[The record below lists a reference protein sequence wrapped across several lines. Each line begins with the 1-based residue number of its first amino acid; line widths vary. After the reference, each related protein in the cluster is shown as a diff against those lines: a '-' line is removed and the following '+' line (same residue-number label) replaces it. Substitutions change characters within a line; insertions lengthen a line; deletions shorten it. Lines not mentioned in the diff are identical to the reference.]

1 MRSLDPTD
9 PAQAEVDARLRQG
22 LAVWLTT
29 VRADGQPTSTP
40 VWYDWDGRSFVF
52 FSQPDRPKLRNIAA
66 NPKVSLHPVG
76 APDAEDAVTIE
87 GMAEIDRSVPA
98 ADRIESY
105 ISKYRSLIDGF
116 GWSPQGFAADYSVP
130 VRVTPTRFR
139 IL

>member
-1 MRSLDPTD
+1 MRSLDPGD
-9 PAQAEVDARLRQG
+9 PAQAEVDARLRRG

-40 VWYDWDGRSFVF
+40 VWYDWDGRAFLF
-52 FSQPDRPKLRNIAA
+52 YSQPARPKLRNLAS

-87 GMAEIDRSVPA
+87 GVAEIDGSVPP
-98 ADRIESY
+98 ADRIETY
-105 ISKYRSLIDGF
+105 ISKYLTLIDGF
-116 GWSPQGFAADYSVP
+116 GWTPESFAADYSVP
-130 VRVTPTRFR
+130 VRVTPTSFR